1 MMALFCVLKVYRK
14 RLMFIVIV
22 LCFLL
27 HVALP
32 PPQPKFTSL
41 LDDVTV
47 REGKPAQFQCHVSP
61 PDADV
66 TWFLHGEEIQDGDE
80 RYVIEVEDDARR
92 LVILLTSRADH
103 GDVTASLGDDE
114 ESIAQLTVE
123 GEEVLGTF

>member
-1 MMALFCVLKVYRK
+1 M
-14 RLMFIVIV
+14 

-61 PDADV
+61 RDADV

-80 RYVIEVEDDARR
+80 RYVIEVEEDARR
-92 LVILLTSRADH
+92 LVILVTSRADH
-103 GDVTASLGDDE
+103 GDVTASLGGVGHLRSDWIYVGVVRANSVGSCAHE
-114 ESIAQLTVE
+114 I
-123 GEEVLGTF
+123 